1 MTNFTRRS
9 FLKAGS
15 LGLIGLSAFPQ
26 TFAKDVY
33 RPVSPEQIL
42 NQIKLPIFPSRE
54 YVVTEFGAKGDG
66 ETECRAAFEEV
77 INSCNQDGGGT
88 VIVPEGSYWMEG
100 PINLKSNVRLHV
112 SEGATIKFSP
122 DPNHYLP
129 VVLTRWEGTELFNY
143 SPMIYVYQATNV
155 AITGR
160 GTIHGNSETTF
171 ATWKPN
177 QDPDQLKLREMG
189 NDQVPVHERIFGDGH
204 WLRPSMIQFWSCK
217 NVLVEDVTIH
227 DSPFWVI
234 HPVYSTNVTVR
245 NVYVD
250 SWNANNDGVDPDS
263 SVNVLV
269 ENCRFETGDDS
280 VAIKSGRDQDAWRI
294 GQSTENVVVRNCQ
307 MNSEAN
313 GLCIGSEMSGGVRNV
328 FMENCRVGEVD
339 SAIYFKANLD
349 RGGHVENVWVR
360 DISVEDAEAMI
371 RFTTDYHGYRGNHY
385 PPTFRDFLIEDV
397 SCQHA
402 EIAIDAVGVPDAP
415 LQNITLRNI
424 AVEKA
429 DEVKEIKHTQNWTM
443 ENVSVNGQ
451 SVTV

>member
-1 MTNFTRRS
+1 
-9 FLKAGS
+9 
-15 LGLIGLSAFPQ
+15 
-26 TFAKDVY
+26 
-33 RPVSPEQIL
+33 
-42 NQIKLPIFPSRE
+42 
-54 YVVTEFGAKGDG
+54 
-66 ETECRAAFEEV
+66 
-77 INSCNQDGGGT
+77 
-88 VIVPEGSYWMEG
+88 
-100 PINLKSNVRLHV
+100 
-112 SEGATIKFSP
+112 
-122 DPNHYLP
+122 
-129 VVLTRWEGTELFNY
+129 
-143 SPMIYVYQATNV
+143 
-155 AITGR
+155 
-160 GTIHGNSETTF
+160 
-171 ATWKPN
+171 
-177 QDPDQLKLREMG
+177 
-189 NDQVPVHERIFGDGH
+189 
-204 WLRPSMIQFWSCK
+204 
-217 NVLVEDVTIH
+217 VEDVTIH

-280 VAIKSGRDQDAWRI
+280 VAIKSGRDQDAWRV
-294 GQSTENVVVRNCQ
+294 GQATENVVVRNCD

-328 FMENCRVGEVD
+328 FMENCRVGKVD

-360 DISVEDAEAMI
+360 DISIEDAEAMI

-397 SCQHA
+397 TCGHA

-429 DEVKEIKHTQNWTM
+429 DEVKEIKHTKNWTM
-443 ENVSVNGQ
+443 ENVSVNGK